1 MPAVSPEIKQLLTDH
16 NQLHLIAAAE
26 TLTDSQ
32 ARDLEDQIR
41 AIDFDQI
48 ASARDSSAS
57 ASDDDEISR
66 ADRAIPPATVI
77 RPPASEE
84 ERQQREDDIAKGNGL
99 LADGAVA
106 VITVAGGQGTR
117 LGFDRPK
124 GMFQI
129 GPVSN
134 MSLFQIFAEQIAA
147 RRERHRGSIPWLVM
161 TSDATHQE
169 TQDYFNENRFFGLDP
184 KTVHFFKQGSMPA
197 VDAASGQILMNG
209 PGSICRSP
217 DGHGGMVTALD
228 SSGLLQ
234 QLFDAGVKHFFYHQ
248 VDNPTVIICDPALIG
263 VHDRIQSDLT
273 TNVVRKVDPM
283 ERMGVLV
290 DIDGETQIIE
300 YSELT
305 EQQAHRQDEDGDWVF
320 WAGNTAIH
328 VFRLSFLQSL
338 VADGCQLELHV
349 AHKKVPHLGADGELV
364 EPSEPNAH
372 KFERFIFDAL
382 PLAQKTLIVEGDRDR
397 EFNPVKNATGS
408 DSPETSQAAISRIGR
423 EWLKQSGVN
432 VSDDQVVE
440 VSPATALDSDE
451 LKQKLDAGSVTVEQ
465 LTK

>member
-1 MPAVSPEIKQLLTDH
+1 MPAVSPDIKQLLTDYD
-16 NQLHLIAAAE
+16 QLHLIAAAE
-26 TLTDSQ
+26 SLTEDQ
-32 ARDLEDQIR
+32 VKDLEDQIR

-48 ASARDSSAS
+48 TAARESSDSSAG
-57 ASDDDEISR
+57 DDAVPR
-66 ADRAIPPATVI
+66 ADNAVAPATVV
-77 RPPASEE
+77 RPPVSDE
-84 ERQQREDDIAKGNGL
+84 ERLQRQKDIATGNRL

-124 GMFQI
+124 GMFPI

-147 RRERHRGSIPWLVM
+147 RRERHGGSLPWLVM

-169 TQDYFNENRFFGLDP
+169 TQDYFSDNSYFGLDP
-184 KTVHFFKQGSMPA
+184 QTVHFFKQGSMPA
-197 VDAASGQILMNG
+197 VHAESGQILMNG
-209 PGSICRSP
+209 SSSICRSP

-234 QLFDAGVKHFFYHQ
+234 QLADAGVKHFFYHQ

-305 EQQAHRQDEDGDWVF
+305 EQQAHRQDDAGNWVF

-328 VFRLSFLQSL
+328 VFSLTFLQSL

-349 AHKKVPHLGADGELV
+349 AHKKVPHVGADGEPV
-364 EPSEPNAH
+364 DPSEPNAH

-408 DSPETSQAAISRIGR
+408 DSPETSQAAISHIGR
-423 EWLKQSGVN
+423 EWLQQSGIN
-432 VSDDQVVE
+432 VSEDQVVE
-440 VSPATALDSDE
+440 VSPATALDADE
-451 LKQKLDAGSVTVEQ
+451 LKQKLEAGSVTVAQ